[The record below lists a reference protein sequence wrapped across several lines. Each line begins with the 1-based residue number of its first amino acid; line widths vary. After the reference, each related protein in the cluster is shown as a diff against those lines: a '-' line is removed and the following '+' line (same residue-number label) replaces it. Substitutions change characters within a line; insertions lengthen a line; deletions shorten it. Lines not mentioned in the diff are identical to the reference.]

1 MILEEYNFQ
10 YYEEYKRLYQTAF
23 LLSLQLKNLSETKDE
38 LWQKLGRLEVP
49 SLTIV
54 EKNRRFQGWY
64 SWRTARKEEKIQKN
78 CWINRQKLHMLGGKV
93 PKVLWIWG
101 VSTTA
106 HKIKTPTALRV

>member
-49 SLTIV
+49 SLTIRRKKPKISRMIFV
-54 EKNRRFQGWY
+54 E
-64 SWRTARKEEKIQKN
+64 
-78 CWINRQKLHMLGGKV
+78 NRQKGRKDSEELLNKSPETSYAQWKGAKSAMD
-93 PKVLWIWG
+93 
-101 VSTTA
+101 
-106 HKIKTPTALRV
+106 LRGLYNNT